1 MSTQKKPT
9 AMTGNPVELLEKAS
23 MLLFEASDIID
34 ELCAADFV
42 KCDTVWDGKMFDM
55 STKTCCFASDL
66 AELYGMTYICN
77 KRERSNA

>member
-9 AMTGNPVELLEKAS
+9 AMTGNPTELLEKAS

-34 ELCAADFV
+34 ALCALDFV
-42 KCDTVWDGKMFDM
+42 KSDARWDEKMFDM
-55 STKTCCFASDL
+55 STKTCCYASDL

-77 KRERSNA
+77 KRERRNA